1 VISYTI
7 GRDDKVILSG
17 ANVKNSK
24 GEQYV
29 THDDAEIQQKFPG
42 KPTKH
47 GFRTLA
53 ERAYVVVDGG
63 FSVGILSARRQ
74 IAWAD

>member
-1 VISYTI
+1 M
-7 GRDDKVILSG
+7 
-17 ANVKNSK
+17 NSK
-24 GEQYV
+24 GEHYG
-29 THDDAEIQQKFPG
+29 THDDVEIKQKFPG

-63 FSVGILSARRQ
+63 FSVGILSARR
-74 IAWAD
+74 